1 MDNKFINNNFTVC
14 TDDTDYIG
22 NDMDDMGIDIDDTD
36 DIEIEDI
43 DDTAEKIRADKAE
56 RLVKTL
62 GELAMACEEKYKKM
76 DFRIDREQL
85 RKSMEVY
92 HFIKKITGRGRGG
105 EIEKD
110 CLIPWHL
117 SFGFTAKAT
126 VLDFFGDDLAEFS
139 RIAGYC
145 SAISIDAL
153 ADGRVCFS
161 CTVPNVYIPVQRDG
175 ADEVSD
181 SVSDSE
187 KN

>member
-36 DIEIEDI
+36 DIEDI
-43 DDTAEKIRADKAE
+43 ADIAEKIRADKSE
-56 RLVKTL
+56 RFVKAL
-62 GELAMACEEKYKKM
+62 GELVMIYEEKYKKM

-85 RKSMEVY
+85 RKSIEVY
-92 HFIKKITGRGRGG
+92 NFIKKITGRGRGG

-110 CLIPWHL
+110 FTPWHI
-117 SFGFTAKAT
+117 SFGLTAKADI
-126 VLDFFGDDLAEFS
+126 LDFFGDDLAEFS

-161 CTVPNVYIPVQRDG
+161 CTVPNVFIPVPRDS

-181 SVSDSE
+181 GATDNE
-187 KN
+187 EN